1 MCCVYFVRTFSFF
14 FLWNYYLLYLIGYK
28 LVFPVS
34 CSSLLFLFTLF
45 NWLQIQ
51 LMTSVFFLLNYYF
64 LYSSFF
70 KLFFNFSTYE
80 WVMWMSPS
88 FRQKQKKILEG
99 KEANQIL
106 FADWL
111 TWVLL
116 FLFVCWNNEL
126 FIRYDDASSQLIVL
140 LLCFSLTP

>member
-1 MCCVYFVRTFSFF
+1 MLCLFCSHFFCVLSLKLLFALFSRLQISFF
-14 FLWNYYLLYLIGYK
+14 GL
-28 LVFPVS
+28 
-34 CSSLLFLFTLF
+34 CSSLLLLFTLF

-51 LMTSVFFLLNYYF
+51 LMTSVFFLLNYYL